1 MPDRIPTNKFINNNQ
16 LALAALLLPPAVQS
30 HHSGSI
36 GTCGMPWG
44 RLENGS
50 NGSNG
55 FRKDPDSRNAGL
67 LVCSGI
73 GIFSGTSSDVMSAI

>member
-1 MPDRIPTNKFINNNQ
+1 
-16 LALAALLLPPAVQS
+16 
-30 HHSGSI
+30 
-36 GTCGMPWG
+36 MPWG

-50 NGSNG
+50 NGSKG

-73 GIFSGTSSDVMSAI
+73 GIFSGTSSDVALNIYRQTQRCQRSDIDFTVIVQIFRGAGA